1 MTEFSRADSLA
12 AVEHELRQM
21 HRQIKRTISAH
32 AATVHPELMPASY
45 LVLSWIAENGPARG
59 SAVVEQFNIDKGA
72 VSRQIQHLVDL
83 GLVVRTPDP
92 ADGRAQLLSVTETGA
107 QRLEQAQAVRRR
119 HWSEQ
124 LSGWTEEDLAAF
136 SRQLARFNADT
147 ADT

>member
-1 MTEFSRADSLA
+1 MSSREESLN

-21 HRQIKRTISAH
+21 HRQVKRTISAH
-32 AATVHPELMPASY
+32 AVTVHPDLMPASY
-45 LVLSWIAENGPARG
+45 LVLSWIAETGPVRG

-92 ADGRAQLLSVTETGA
+92 ADGRASLLSVTAEATRRLHEA
-107 QRLEQAQAVRRR
+107 QVERRR
-119 HWSEQ
+119 RWSE
-124 LSGWTEEDLAAF
+124 LLGGWTAEDLAAF